1 MKINQDRL
9 KKADMYVDELL
20 KEYPDQRLQT
30 GIKNVKRACHHHLT
44 NGMAI
49 GITSIAE
56 FIRANC
62 GGKPAKGTLDNDSKG
77 VYKPIIDAY
86 CEVAFSPRKSN
97 IQGESSSAI
106 PSQTKIYIKQLENRN
121 KHLEKILDT
130 NFKNQGSISVNSM
143 LTSQIDS
150 QGSVD
155 VTPSSNF
162 SVEEKKAIKALLG
175 LIELTGDLS
184 LRGEADRVRV
194 LNSAGK
200 VVLTPNELILIKS
213 IIED

>member
-9 KKADMYVDELL
+9 EKADRYVEELL

-86 CEVAFSPRKSN
+86 CEVALSPRKSN
-97 IQGESSSAI
+97 KQGESSSAI
-106 PSQTKIYIKQLENRN
+106 PSQIQIYIKQLENRN
-121 KHLEKILDT
+121 KHLEKILDK
-130 NFKNQGSISVNSM
+130 NFKNQGSISVDSM
-143 LTSQIDS
+143 LTSQTDA

-155 VTPSSNF
+155 VILSSKF
-162 SVEEKKAIKALLG
+162 SAAEKKAIKNLLG
-175 LIELTGDLS
+175 LIELTNDFS
-184 LRGEADRVRV
+184 FRGEEDRERI
-194 LNSAGK
+194 LNTAGK
-200 VVLTPNELILIKS
+200 VVLAPNDLILIKS
-213 IIED
+213 IIGG

>member
-9 KKADMYVDELL
+9 EKADRYVEELL

-86 CEVAFSPRKSN
+86 CEVALSPRKSN
-97 IQGESSSAI
+97 KQGESSSAI
-106 PSQTKIYIKQLENRN
+106 PSQIQIYIKQLENRS
-121 KHLEKILDT
+121 KH
-130 NFKNQGSISVNSM
+130 
-143 LTSQIDS
+143 
-150 QGSVD
+150 
-155 VTPSSNF
+155 
-162 SVEEKKAIKALLG
+162 
-175 LIELTGDLS
+175 
-184 LRGEADRVRV
+184 
-194 LNSAGK
+194 
-200 VVLTPNELILIKS
+200 
-213 IIED
+213 

>member
-1 MKINQDRL
+1 M
-9 KKADMYVDELL
+9 L

-56 FIRANC
+56 FIRASC

-86 CEVAFSPRKSN
+86 CEVALSPRKIN
-97 IQGESSSAI
+97 KQGEASSAI
-106 PSQTKIYIKQLENRN
+106 PSQIQIYIKHLENRN
-121 KHLEKILDT
+121 KHLEKILDK
-130 NFKNQGSISVNSM
+130 NFKNQGSISVDSM
-143 LTSQIDS
+143 LNYRTDA

-155 VTPSSNF
+155 VIPSSNF
-162 SVEEKKAIKALLG
+162 SVAEKKAIKNLLG
-175 LIELTGDLS
+175 LIKLTNDFTF
-184 LRGEADRVRV
+184 RGEKERARV
-194 LNSAGK
+194 LNTAGK
-200 VVLTPNELILIKS
+200 VLLAPNDLVLIKN